1 MKLTKLELI
10 MILILAIEFTVCLI
24 IMEHLTIFQYMIFV
38 QIIPSF
44 ISAIVIGNVAARSK
58 YKWLII
64 PLFSIV
70 FVIVIFLILQ
80 ITPISTIENNTVQS
94 KTSVILFNRNM
105 KFSTYFGLFFQEFI
119 LSTFIVLIIGVFRK
133 IKGGKF

>member
-10 MILILAIEFTVCLI
+10 MILILVAELTVCLI

-44 ISAIVIGNVAARSK
+44 IAAIVIGKVSARSK
-58 YKWLII
+58 YKWLLI
-64 PLFSIV
+64 PLYSII
-70 FVIVIFLILQ
+70 FVIVIISILQ

-105 KFSTYFGLFFQEFI
+105 KFSTYLGLFFQEFL
-119 LSTFIVLIIGVFRK
+119 LSAFISLIIGVFKK
-133 IKGGKF
+133 IKEGKF